1 MKKPEFIQM
10 IAQMAKD
17 PTGKQ
22 TPSQQNMNFGR

>member
-1 MKKPEFIQM
+1 M

-22 TPSQQNMNFGR
+22 TPSQQNMNFGRW